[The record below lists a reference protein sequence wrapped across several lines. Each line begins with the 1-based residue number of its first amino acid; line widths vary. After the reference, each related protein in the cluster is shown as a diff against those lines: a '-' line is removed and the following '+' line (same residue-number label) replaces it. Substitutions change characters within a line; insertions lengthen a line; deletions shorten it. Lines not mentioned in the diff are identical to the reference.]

1 MRRYYRCGILAT
13 LLLCSPAWSAED
25 QDEAASAVGMSDYV
39 TCAVYFRMVA
49 GSMSPRYG
57 RNLGALAD
65 IEKEKMGKLIEL
77 GRKSAE
83 VEFGT
88 EMATDMF
95 DSEWRAALA
104 DMTDQINRNYE
115 NVSKLKARYERRC
128 EALIK
133 SVTEE

>member
-1 MRRYYRCGILAT
+1 MCRYCLLAMF
-13 LLLCSPAWSAED
+13 LLCSPAWSAED
-25 QDEAASAVGMSDYV
+25 EDEAASIVGMSDYV

-57 RNLGALAD
+57 RDLGALAD
-65 IEKEKMGKLIEL
+65 VEKEKMNRLIEL
-77 GRKSAE
+77 GRKSAKA
-83 VEFGT
+83 EFGT
-88 EMATDMF
+88 DMATEMF

-115 NVSKLKARYERRC
+115 NVNKLKVRYDRRC
-128 EALIK
+128 EALVK